1 MECYLMDWGALPE
14 LWDKYYPIILTLV
27 GSISAIALSVYL
39 VYSQAKK
46 FLEPIIAWIK
56 KDKEKQKTD
65 VSSNIQLLAL
75 KTKRTDLKA
84 KIANTTISDDLK
96 QEYISQLAETE
107 VLIAKLEAGLVDT
120 TEADNKYT

>member
-1 MECYLMDWGALPE
+1 MDWGALPG
-14 LWDKYYPIILTLV
+14 LWDEYYPIILTA
-27 GSISAIALSVYL
+27 ISAISAVALSVYL

-46 FLEPIIAWIK
+46 FLTPILDWIK
-56 KDKEKQKTD
+56 KDKEAQVTD

-84 KIANTTISDDLK
+84 KIENTTISDDLK

-120 TEADNKYT
+120 TTADNKYT